1 MSSIADSSSEGRGV
15 TGLTDDVDP
24 DIRKFLKLTFSDS
37 RRFGSAPG
45 LTPSMRRAVA
55 EKVRER
61 WTAGGPEM
69 HSTSELRVGALDT
82 RIRIHYPVAD
92 AAPLPTLVYLHGGG
106 WTIFSLDTHDR
117 LMREYAARARCGVV
131 GIDYSLSPEA
141 KFPRALDEIV
151 EVIGWLRAE
160 GAKHGIDPQRI
171 AIGGDSA
178 GANLAL
184 TTNLALRQR
193 GEPTAQAMLL
203 NYGAYDMAERPSY
216 ARYDSDDY
224 MLTVPEMNEFWA
236 NYLNSAD
243 DEANP
248 LARPLQADL
257 QGMPPAF
264 LCIAEC
270 DILADENRE
279 MALRLRNAGADVT
292 EIVYSGATHSFL
304 EAVSISQLADV
315 ALDDASAWLRRT
327 IGGHAA

>member
-37 RRFGSAPG
+37 QRFGSAPG

-61 WTAGGPEM
+61 WTAGGPVM

-151 EVIGWLRAE
+151 EVIDWLRAE

-171 AIGGDSA
+171 AIGGTPPAPIWRLQPISLCVSA
-178 GANLAL
+178 ANRPLRQCCSTMAL
-184 TTNLALRQR
+184 TTW
-193 GEPTAQAMLL
+193 
-203 NYGAYDMAERPSY
+203 PS
-216 ARYDSDDY
+216 A
-224 MLTVPEMNEFWA
+224 
-236 NYLNSAD
+236 
-243 DEANP
+243 
-248 LARPLQADL
+248 
-257 QGMPPAF
+257 
-264 LCIAEC
+264 
-270 DILADENRE
+270 
-279 MALRLRNAGADVT
+279 
-292 EIVYSGATHSFL
+292 
-304 EAVSISQLADV
+304 
-315 ALDDASAWLRRT
+315 RRT
-327 IGGHAA
+327 RVMTAMTTC